1 MTTGFSLDIGPNVTT
16 LMNTLI
22 PSNSDIVYANEQL
35 QGDPRCAAL
44 FDNAWQALNGE
55 EAEFPPSGFVLGTGE
70 AINLYMQNSTQTTT
84 VFGSPGDPELAAL
97 VSNDTVLEE
106 SYDACTLKFDF
117 MCETSGFLRL
127 DYSFASDE
135 YKEVI
140 ISPHRVGFA
149 DAFAILLNG
158 ENIAT
163 VPEDESAGSAVSVY
177 TVNHLVNEDY
187 FVYNNPRQSI
197 TPYPDFEPDGFT
209 KKLKAEGEIVS
220 GWNTMKIGIV
230 DIKDTHVDS
239 WVFIEEGSFE
249 CVPGPL
255 SDPPIDENPEPD
267 TPDEEDPPIP
277 GGESGGGE

>member
-1 MTTGFSLDIGPNVTT
+1 MTTVFSLDIGPNVTT

-22 PSNSDIVYANEQL
+22 PPGSDIVYANEHL

-44 FDNAWQALNGE
+44 FDNAWQALNDE
-55 EAEFPPSGFVLGTGE
+55 VVEFPPSGFLLGTGE
-70 AINLYMQNSTQTTT
+70 AINLYIQNSTQTTT
-84 VFGSPGDPELAAL
+84 DFGSPGDPEIAAL
-97 VSNDTVLEE
+97 VNDTVPE
-106 SYDACTLKFDF
+106 SYDACTLTFDF
-117 MCETSGFLRL
+117 FCETNGFLRL

-140 ISPHRVGFA
+140 FSPYRVGYA

-187 FVYNNPRQSI
+187 FVYNNPRQSL

-230 DIKDTHVDS
+230 DIKDTYVDS
-239 WVFIEEGSFE
+239 WVFIEEGSFA

-255 SDPPIDENPEPD
+255 V
-267 TPDEEDPPIP
+267 EDSPIP
-277 GGESGGGE
+277 DGNTGGGE